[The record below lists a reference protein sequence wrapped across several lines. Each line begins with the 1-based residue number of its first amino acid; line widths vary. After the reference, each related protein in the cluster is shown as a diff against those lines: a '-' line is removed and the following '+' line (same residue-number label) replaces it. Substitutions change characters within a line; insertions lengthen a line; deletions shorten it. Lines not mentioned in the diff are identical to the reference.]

1 MMMYMYVL
9 LYTKLIFSLCTVV
22 IQAARNALRSEEVL
36 IQMSDD
42 WAAIDVET
50 IIAQT
55 LYAIQPLDVPQQY
68 MNMIPQCEFLIV
80 STLYR
85 MIYCIHDPYRIVVL
99 DGFSRLLSEEKS
111 SVEDFAVWVD
121 NIIDKCFKKVYW

>member
-1 MMMYMYVL
+1 MHVE
-9 LYTKLIFSLCTVV
+9 LYHTKLIFSLCTVV
-22 IQAARNALRSEEVL
+22 VQAARNALRSEEVL
-36 IQMSDD
+36 VQMSDD

-68 MNMIPQCEFLIV
+68 MNMVPQCEFVIV

-85 MIYCIHDPYRIVVL
+85 MHD
-99 DGFSRLLSEEKS
+99 LL
-111 SVEDFAVWVD
+111 
-121 NIIDKCFKKVYW
+121 Y

>member
-1 MMMYMYVL
+1 MCTVL
-9 LYTKLIFSLCTVV
+9 L
-22 IQAARNALRSEEVL
+22 QAARNALRSEDVL
-36 IQMSDD
+36 MQMSED
-42 WAAIDVET
+42 WAAIDIEA

-68 MNMIPQCEFLIV
+68 MSMVPQCEFV
-80 STLYR
+80 AVATLYL
-85 MIYCIHDPYRIVVL
+85 IFTNLTTLTILCIAVL

-121 NIIDKCFKKVYW
+121 DIINKCFKKVGMRTCTFR

>member
-1 MMMYMYVL
+1 M
-9 LYTKLIFSLCTVV
+9 
-22 IQAARNALRSEEVL
+22 QAARNALHSEEVL

-42 WAAIDVET
+42 WAAIDIEA

-68 MNMIPQCEFLIV
+68 VNMVPQCKFIDV
-80 STLYR
+80 TTLYLI
-85 MIYCIHDPYRIVVL
+85 MYWIDDPYRLSIAVL
-99 DGFSRLLSEEKS
+99 DGFSHLLSEEKS

-121 NIIDKCFKKVYW
+121 DIVDKCFKKVLYLELTHTTELST